1 MSKPTSKPPSPPQ
14 DQSLVNANLFI
25 VILVKY
31 LGSAQWGFK
40 EAVRELLKPKLFKKS
55 FFNKKTLQSKENL
68 EDQNYG
74 KSTDA

>member
-14 DQSLVNANLFI
+14 DQSLVNAKLFI

-31 LGSAQWGFK
+31 LGSVQWGFK
-40 EAVRELLKPKLFKKS
+40 EAVRELLKPKWFKKS